1 MQRAHAIAV
10 QRRRTMVVSTS
21 RLRPERPTGRGEVF
35 IRTALSFLCARSLL
49 TPPTD
54 SGAI

>member
-1 MQRAHAIAV
+1 
-10 QRRRTMVVSTS
+10 MVVSTS